1 MADSGTKLA
10 VKTESLAERASPS
23 TEWRPM
29 ETLRR
34 DIDHFIDDLGKS
46 LRRVAFG
53 LSGGDGALLL
63 GNGSLWPMTPAAD
76 IVSKP
81 DRYEITSDVPGMDEK
96 NIEVKVSDG
105 MLTIRGEKKH
115 ETEEKH
121 EGYYLSER
129 RFGAFQRSFPV
140 PSGADSDKI
149 EATLKNGVLT
159 IIVPKAAEAK
169 AEKTIAV
176 QAA

>member
-1 MADSGTKLA
+1 MAQAGTKLT
-10 VKTESLAERASPS
+10 VKNERMAEPASPPA
-23 TEWRPM
+23 EWRPI
-29 ETLRR
+29 EILRR

-53 LSGGDGALLL
+53 LSGGDGSPFL
-63 GNGSLWPMTPAAD
+63 GTGSLWPMAPAAD
-76 IVSKP
+76 IMSKP
-81 DRYEITSDVPGMDEK
+81 DCYEITSDVPGMDEK
-96 NIEVKVSDG
+96 DIDVKISDG

-115 ETEEKH
+115 EKEEKR

-129 RFGAFQRSFPV
+129 RFGSFQRSFPI
-140 PSGADSDKI
+140 PSGADADKI
-149 EATLKNGVLT
+149 EAVLKNGVLT
-159 IIVPKAAEAK
+159 ITLPKVAGAK